1 MVELTH
7 GGTWLNWKS
16 LNRRDRN
23 WAILPFATSMLA
35 AIPVGAAGG
44 AWSYSLG
51 HRLGAGGSGGDSH
64 DRAAAA
70 LLASDVF
77 AYAMLA
83 SALLAVVSA
92 FAWWRFSRNQDEM
105 FNRIQNYALAQAGG
119 WTMAFA
125 ALWWML
131 WLGGWLPALS
141 VTAIVILA
149 FALVTGFW
157 FYAVRKWL

>member
-23 WAILPFATSMLA
+23 WAILSFATSMLA
-35 AIPVGAAGG
+35 AIPLGAAAA

-51 HRLGAGGSGGDSH
+51 HRLGSGGKGGDSY
-64 DRAAAA
+64 DGAAAA
-70 LLASDVF
+70 VLASDMF
-77 AYAMLA
+77 AYGMLVA
-83 SALLAVVSA
+83 TLLAVVSA

-119 WTMAFA
+119 WT
-125 ALWWML
+125 
-131 WLGGWLPALS
+131 
-141 VTAIVILA
+141 
-149 FALVTGFW
+149 
-157 FYAVRKWL
+157 

>member
-16 LNRRDRN
+16 LNRTDRN
-23 WAILPFATSMLA
+23 WAILSFATSMLSA
-35 AIPVGAAGG
+35 LPLGAAAG

-51 HRLGAGGSGGDSH
+51 HRIGAGGKGSDAH
-64 DRAAAA
+64 DRVAAAI
-70 LLASDVF
+70 LASDMF

-83 SALLAVVSA
+83 ATLLAVVSA

-119 WTMAFA
+119 WTIAFA
-125 ALWWML
+125 TLWWML
-131 WLGGWLPALS
+131 WLGGWLPELS
-141 VTAIVILA
+141 LTAIVLLA

>member
-16 LNRRDRN
+16 LNRTDRN
-23 WAILPFATSMLA
+23 WAILSFVTSLLS
-35 AIPVGAAGG
+35 AIPIGVAGG

-64 DRAAAA
+64 DLSAAA

-83 SALLAVVSA
+83 SALFAVVSA

-105 FNRIQNYALAQAGG
+105 FNRIQNYALAQAGS

-131 WLGGWLPALS
+131 WLGGWLPALHL
-141 VTAIVILA
+141 TAVVILA
-149 FALVTGFW
+149 LALVTGFW
-157 FYAVRKWL
+157 FYAVRRWL

>member
-16 LNRRDRN
+16 LNRTDRN
-23 WAILPFATSMLA
+23 WAILSFAASTLA
-35 AIPVGAAGG
+35 ALPLGAATG

-51 HRLGAGGSGGDSH
+51 IRLGAGEKGGDAH

-70 LLASDVF
+70 MLASDMF
-77 AYAMLA
+77 AYAMVA
-83 SALLAVVSA
+83 ATVLAVVSA

-119 WTMAFA
+119 WTIAFVT
-125 ALWWML
+125 LWWML
-131 WLGGWLPALS
+131 WLGGWLPALGLT
-141 VTAIVILA
+141 VIVILA

>member
-23 WAILPFATSMLA
+23 WAILSFATSMLA
-35 AIPVGAAGG
+35 AIPVGAAG
-44 AWSYSLG
+44 AAYSYALG
-51 HRLGAGGSGGDSH
+51 HRLGAGGRGGDAH

-70 LLASDVF
+70 LLASEPF

-105 FNRIQNYALAQAGG
+105 FNRIQNYAIAQAGG
-119 WTMAFA
+119 WTIAFA
-125 ALWWML
+125 TIWWLL
-131 WLGGWLPALS
+131 WLGGWVAALPL
-141 VTAIVILA
+141 TAIVIV
-149 FALVTGFW
+149 ALLLLIGFW
-157 FYAVRKWL
+157 FVAVRKWL